1 MRRADERRLFG
12 TKLVEGHELIELK
25 KRTRLQQ
32 FERGRRARNESRKRG
47 AKKKPF
53 KRRRL
58 GARMR
63 QEEKDVGEKG
73 GKIRGNERRAGARD
87 SVRKSGKAYLR

>member
-1 MRRADERRLFG
+1 
-12 TKLVEGHELIELK
+12 
-25 KRTRLQQ
+25 
-32 FERGRRARNESRKRG
+32 
-47 AKKKPF
+47 
-53 KRRRL
+53 
-58 GARMR
+58 MR